1 MVVSTYVE
9 IKYIQY
15 LSLTQN
21 IINYINME
29 NVKLPQLIHALNKY
43 MDSTSK
49 LKAIRQAVGSTDDI
63 WELFWNIATQDQTLY
78 QNLYNNI
85 SSFYDE
91 STHEFSFN
99 CEEKI
104 YKEAN
109 YEMFLKQVL
118 RYIDPITYTTA
129 KLEKDSWKIINSIN
143 IIKDMLI
150 CLFVERKLPVGS
162 LYEVNVLRN
171 KYVHKGRGNSNRLM
185 QLALVGM
192 YIATCVAKRAKE
204 NQIVAGIILDF
215 GECKVSSSDMI
226 PAKAILKYDATPKRI
241 LLPECLFDGMNPV
254 SLPIQI
260 YKNNSIVY
268 KEQVQIERG
277 EFKTIKPPKAAPASV
292 TKNSLSEKKREK
304 KNIPTKEHNLYKWFI
319 RHKKQ
324 IKQAALLLLPCVAII
339 IGISLITSRMKT
351 EKLQENDF
359 YPSIEGTW
367 IIKSMDDNKR
377 LGVAEITSTNEY
389 GTQGRIVTMLFDH
402 GEEVYEFTLNRNT
415 GMLNIERNIQTQV
428 ECVNKIIKLQFIFK
442 QWKLE
447 KYN

>member
-129 KLEKDSWKIINSIN
+129 KLEKDSWKI
-143 IIKDMLI
+143 
-150 CLFVERKLPVGS
+150 
-162 LYEVNVLRN
+162 
-171 KYVHKGRGNSNRLM
+171 
-185 QLALVGM
+185 
-192 YIATCVAKRAKE
+192 
-204 NQIVAGIILDF
+204 
-215 GECKVSSSDMI
+215 
-226 PAKAILKYDATPKRI
+226 
-241 LLPECLFDGMNPV
+241 
-254 SLPIQI
+254 
-260 YKNNSIVY
+260 
-268 KEQVQIERG
+268 
-277 EFKTIKPPKAAPASV
+277 
-292 TKNSLSEKKREK
+292 
-304 KNIPTKEHNLYKWFI
+304 
-319 RHKKQ
+319 
-324 IKQAALLLLPCVAII
+324 
-339 IGISLITSRMKT
+339 
-351 EKLQENDF
+351 
-359 YPSIEGTW
+359 
-367 IIKSMDDNKR
+367 
-377 LGVAEITSTNEY
+377 
-389 GTQGRIVTMLFDH
+389 TQ
-402 GEEVYEFTLNRNT
+402 Y
-415 GMLNIERNIQTQV
+415 
-428 ECVNKIIKLQFIFK
+428 
-442 QWKLE
+442 
-447 KYN
+447 